1 MPTCVKCGTE
11 ISESQFNNF
20 NRMCS
25 ECARIFKYEQKKS
38 GKDQLIYGFVL
49 LFMGTWFIIASLFLA
64 GPMNP
69 GLGIGLA
76 IAGILFVLISILLI
90 YKGRNNLKTS

>member
-1 MPTCVKCGTE
+1 MPTCVKCGAE

-90 YKGRNNLKTS
+90 YKGRKNLKTS

>member
-1 MPTCVKCGTE
+1 MPTCVKCGVE

-25 ECARIFKYEQKKS
+25 NCARIFKYDQKKS

-49 LFMGTWFIIASLFLA
+49 IAMGSWFIIAAFLLA
-64 GPMNP
+64 WSMNP
-69 GLGIGLA
+69 GLGIGLT
-76 IAGILFVLISILLI
+76 IAGILLVIISILLI
-90 YKGRNNLKTS
+90 YKGRQNLKTS

>member
-1 MPTCVKCGTE
+1 MPTCVKCGAE